1 VDDAQNDPRLAPI
14 HDLMRQRGTVSFF
27 TLPLIV
33 GSEVV
38 GSLGLEATEPRHF
51 STEEV
56 SLAWSVA
63 DQVAGALAWSVAGPD
78 PATPD
83 HRQKPCGPLA
93 LARKVRKVL
102 DTAQP
107 DQ

>member
-1 VDDAQNDPRLAPI
+1 
-14 HDLMRQRGTVSFF
+14 
-27 TLPLIV
+27 
-33 GSEVV
+33 V
-38 GSLGLEATEPRHF
+38 GSLGLEATEPCHF

-56 SLAWSVA
+56 S
-63 DQVAGALAWSVAGPD
+63 LAWSVAGPD